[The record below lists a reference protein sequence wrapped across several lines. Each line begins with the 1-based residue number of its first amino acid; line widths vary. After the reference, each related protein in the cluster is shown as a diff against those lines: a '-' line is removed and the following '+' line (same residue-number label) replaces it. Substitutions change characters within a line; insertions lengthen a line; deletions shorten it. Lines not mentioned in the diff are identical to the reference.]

1 MINELRGYWF
11 LEHFLISSVGN
22 DHLVLSVLTGF
33 FFFFFSA
40 VVYSSCSKT
49 TLIHE

>member
-33 FFFFFSA
+33 FFFFFPQWFIPVA
-40 VVYSSCSKT
+40 LKR
-49 TLIHE
+49 L